1 MNNSL
6 FETIEKNTLAEVAIN
21 EPLSK
26 HTTYGIGG
34 PAEIM
39 VFPENKT
46 DLIQIIRTARKMN
59 QPVSILGSGSNILI
73 SDSGIKGVVVSLK
86 NTLKLIEIENQKLYA
101 ECGSMLGRIVKQAVK
116 HNLIGLENLNGV
128 PGTLGGALVMNAG
141 AWGGEI
147 SENLVQVELI
157 DEDGKL
163 RYLQKNE
170 INFSYR
176 QSSFNKKDILLSA
189 EFLLKKADK
198 EIINKNFVEAQT
210 GRKSTQPLNKRSAGS
225 LFKNPKGHSAGKL
238 IDEAGLKGFSI
249 GQAKISDK
257 HANFFINEGN
267 ASSKDMLQLIKKA
280 HQTVKEKFNIN
291 LELEVKLM
299 GFNKS
304 EVEGLW
310 KSIN

>member
-73 SDSGIKGVVVSLK
+73 SDNGIKGVVVSLK

-163 RYLQKNE
+163 RYLKKNE

-249 GQAKISDK
+249 GQAKISNK

-304 EVEGLW
+304 EVEGL
-310 KSIN
+310 